1 LKALV
6 LLAALV
12 TPFRELRDNAAI
24 SKNQWGTDKE
34 LIKELWRYLQFLNN
48 CRHTAGM
55 THGMRHPPDCAS
67 QVADVAW
74 KSSVGRRWPTD

>member
-24 SKNQWGTDKE
+24 SENQWGTDKE
-34 LIKELWRYLQFLNN
+34 LIKELWRNLQFLN
-48 CRHTAGM
+48 
-55 THGMRHPPDCAS
+55 PD
-67 QVADVAW
+67 QVSDQLGALRGAPA
-74 KSSVGRRWPTD
+74 KAK